1 MPSEKTGDQNDS
13 RRNLFWGLRKMK
25 KRDQPQ
31 ARRTA
36 AEFRAAHRD
45 YSAASASRKTAAGF
59 VRLSLWVPGSQ
70 AARFKSLAAE
80 ACASEVAKDD
90 VAGICRQCSDRVNP
104 VMLGKPS
111 GARALA
117 MVRGNKRAADTRQLP
132 LDLGDS

>member
-1 MPSEKTGDQNDS
+1 
-13 RRNLFWGLRKMK
+13 MK

-31 ARRTA
+31 ARQTA
-36 AEFRAAHRD
+36 ADIRAAHRGH
-45 YSAASASRKTAAGF
+45 SAASTSRKTAAGF
-59 VRLSLWVPGSQ
+59 IRLSLWVPVSQ

-80 ACASEVAKDD
+80 ACASEVAKDE

-111 GARALA
+111 NTRALA

-132 LDLGDS
+132 LDLGDA